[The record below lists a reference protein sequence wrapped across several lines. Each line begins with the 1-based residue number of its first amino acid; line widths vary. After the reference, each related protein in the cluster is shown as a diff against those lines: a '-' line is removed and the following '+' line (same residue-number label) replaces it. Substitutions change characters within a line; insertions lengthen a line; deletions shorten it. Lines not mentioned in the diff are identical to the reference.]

1 LRIANFLEGFLI
13 IWTIKAITTLIGLFD
28 NSVGDSCKFYRLL
41 LNKLVFVP
49 YGGNKQ
55 WQRRKKQRR
64 KQQRGKRENSITL
77 PTRI

>member
-1 LRIANFLEGFLI
+1 
-13 IWTIKAITTLIGLFD
+13 
-28 NSVGDSCKFYRLL
+28 
-41 LNKLVFVP
+41 VP

-64 KQQRGKRENSITL
+64 KSQRRKRENSITL